1 MPTARQSTA
10 DRLTTED
17 RPTPQRTSVGRL
29 LAIVLALTVLSAC
42 GGDPWWLPR
51 AHKISIQQGN
61 LLSER
66 QIESV
71 AIGMPAAEVRTLL
84 GEPITRTP
92 FHGNRWDYL
101 FTRTPA
107 GSVTEA
113 RRLSIYYESGVVSR
127 IDATADSVTG
137 ELPEQRNWWERL
149 FPPAEE
155 RDEG

>member
-1 MPTARQSTA
+1 MHAIGDRVSERYMPYKRLVTA
-10 DRLTTED
+10 
-17 RPTPQRTSVGRL
+17 L
-29 LAIVLALTVLSAC
+29 LALLLLSAC

-66 QIESV
+66 QVKSV
-71 AIGMPAAEVRTLL
+71 TIGMPAAEVRTLL
-84 GEPITRTP
+84 GEPVTRTP
-92 FHGNRWDYL
+92 FHQNRWDYL

-113 RRLSIYYESGVVSR
+113 RRLSIYYERGVVSR
-127 IDATADSVTG
+127 IDATAQSVTG

-149 FPPAEE
+149 FPPDEE
-155 RDEG
+155 RDES